1 MNLGKWCQGQWKLH
15 NFQDTLIFLR
25 NTCYDPIYVNVKLCM
40 MKQMHACGLFL
51 QMLSKNDSNKEEEM
65 KQQKG
70 DSEDETEIE
79 IEAAIQE
86 VCSATGCSVSIECR
100 FYASCS
106 KLLDL

>member
-51 QMLSKNDSNKEEEM
+51 
-65 KQQKG
+65 
-70 DSEDETEIE
+70 
-79 IEAAIQE
+79 
-86 VCSATGCSVSIECR
+86 
-100 FYASCS
+100 
-106 KLLDL
+106 